1 MMGTQAETRCGSRI
15 LSKID
20 KLPFIS
26 VSVKTRGRY
35 FILSWCHRITGLALV
50 AFLWIHIVFLK
61 SLPGM
66 DAHIQKAQGLGSSIV
81 SFLEWVLVI
90 PIIFHVFN
98 GGRLILYESFGKRAD
113 ESMTRWTFALSVV
126 YLAILGSLMLIGGQS
141 VSPFLF
147 WLIMLVTALIAI
159 YGVGAKIWSAGHTF
173 FWKLQRI
180 SGAFLIVMVP
190 AYILFIH
197 LESLGIQEGKGFGT
211 GVQQLLMR
219 VTYIGLL
226 LGALY
231 HGGYGIWSVAS
242 DYVSSQ
248 SLRTGIAVLVAFG
261 TLIFAWVG
269 IRLTL
274 GL

>member
-98 GGRLILYESFGKRAD
+98 GGRLILYESFGKRTD
-113 ESMTRWTFALSVV
+113 ETMTRWVSILSAV
-126 YLAILGSLMLIGGQS
+126 YLVLLGLFILMGDQM
-141 VSPFLF
+141 VSSILF
-147 WLIMLVTALIAI
+147 WLIVFVASLIAA
-159 YGVGAKIWSAGHTF
+159 YWVGAKTWGIGHALV
-173 FWKLQRI
+173 WKLQRI
-180 SGAFLIVMVP
+180 TGAFLIVMVP

-197 LESLGIQEGKGFGT
+197 LEPLGVQGENRLGLI
-211 GVQQLLMR
+211 VQQLFMR
-219 VTYIGLL
+219 ITYTGLL

>member
-1 MMGTQAETRCGSRI
+1 MNGYSGGTRYGLRI

-26 VSVKTRGRY
+26 VFAKTRGRY

-50 AFLWIHIVFLK
+50 VFLWIHIVSLE

-66 DAHIQKAQGLGSSIV
+66 GANVAKAKSLGSSIV
-81 SFLEWVLVI
+81 SFSAWVLVI
-90 PIIFHVFN
+90 PIIFHVLN
-98 GGRLILYESFGKRAD
+98 GGRLILYESFGKRMD
-113 ESMTRWTFALSVV
+113 ESMTRWVSILSAV
-126 YLAILGSLMLIGGQS
+126 YLALLGLFILMGDQK
-141 VSPFLF
+141 VSSFLF
-147 WLIMLVTALIAI
+147 WLISLVTALIAS
-159 YGVGAKIWSAGHTF
+159 YWVGAKTWGAGHAF
-173 FWKLQRI
+173 LWKIQRI
-180 SGAFLIVMVP
+180 TGAFLIVMVP

-197 LESLGIQEGKGFGT
+197 LEPLGDQGGKSFGT
-211 GVQQLLMR
+211 VVQQLFMR
-219 VTYIGLL
+219 ATYIGLL

-248 SLRTGIAVLVAFG
+248 NFRNGIAILVIFS
-261 TLIFAWVG
+261 TVIFAWVG